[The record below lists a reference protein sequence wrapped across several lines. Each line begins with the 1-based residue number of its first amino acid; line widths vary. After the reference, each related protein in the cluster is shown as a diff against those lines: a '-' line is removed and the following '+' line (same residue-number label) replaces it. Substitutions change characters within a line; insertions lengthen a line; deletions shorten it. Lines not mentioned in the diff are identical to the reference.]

1 MKYGDEEEDTQMLRR
16 PCVRVCER
24 EESTVFEPELLFNL
38 FEYGLYKNSFRINMS
53 QWQTSDHNKE
63 KEIYL

>member
-24 EESTVFEPELLFNL
+24 EESTVFEPVLLFNL
-38 FEYGLYKNSFRINMS
+38 FEYGPAKNSFRINT
-53 QWQTSDHNKE
+53 WVNDK
-63 KEIYL
+63 